1 MSVERNRGNFGAVGS
16 YSNGRAEGENFGGS
30 GVAAGVAA
38 FARLRCLDFS
48 RVYSRCINC
57 FLVSQIE
64 GVGGVVTVVVVGVVI
79 GGVVV
84 IVGVVVW

>member
-16 YSNGRAEGENFGGS
+16 YSNGRAEGENFRGS
-30 GVAAGVAA
+30 GVAA